1 VRRSANGDSVRA
13 AVREL
18 FVGECSGGRTKSTK
32 GALVHMDSLNVLEM
46 ARGRNGDGTP
56 KARSRHRRKR
66 ASTRK
71 ARGTRAVRKTLCEAG
86 AMSGANGSRLFR
98 KRRVHQYARRGYAYS
113 WLRAYYRQVSAA
125 LESGEQS
132 WPSLVE
138 EMARDGVAGRNG
150 AQLTANAALKVWRRV
165 CRDVDA
171 AAIGRASAAP
181 KRKYPSRI
189 SPKWRPQVV
198 EPPRPV
204 ASAEAWPSSP
214 SVSQSS
220 LGQVEDGADSG
231 LVDFPTVDPS
241 GAPLPEGQVFYRGQT
256 MLRRVAEQLARI
268 ERQAREMDRF
278 K

>member
-1 VRRSANGDSVRA
+1 
-13 AVREL
+13 
-18 FVGECSGGRTKSTK
+18 
-32 GALVHMDSLNVLEM
+32 MDSLNVLEM

-56 KARSRHRRKR
+56 TARPRHRRKR
-66 ASTRK
+66 ASTKKREE
-71 ARGTRAVRKTLCEAG
+71 TRAVRKTPCEAG
-86 AMSGANGSRLFR
+86 AMSDANGSRLFR
-98 KRRVHQYARRGYAYS
+98 KRRVHQYARRGYVYS
-113 WLRAYYRQVSAA
+113 WLRAYYSQVSAA
-125 LESGEQS
+125 LETGEQS

-138 EMARDGVAGRNG
+138 AMARDGVTGRNG

-171 AAIGRASAAP
+171 AAVGRVGAAP

-189 SPKWRPQVV
+189 SPNWRPQVV
-198 EPPRPV
+198 EPRWPV
-204 ASAEAWPSSP
+204 GSAGASP
-214 SVSQSS
+214 SASESS
-220 LGQVEDGADSG
+220 LGQVKGGPGSG

-241 GAPLPEGQVFYRGQT
+241 GAPLPEGQVFYRGQA

>member
-1 VRRSANGDSVRA
+1 
-13 AVREL
+13 
-18 FVGECSGGRTKSTK
+18 
-32 GALVHMDSLNVLEM
+32 
-46 ARGRNGDGTP
+46 
-56 KARSRHRRKR
+56 
-66 ASTRK
+66 
-71 ARGTRAVRKTLCEAG
+71 
-86 AMSGANGSRLFR
+86 MSDTNGSRLFR
-98 KRRVHQYARRGYAYS
+98 KRRVHQYARRGCVYS
-113 WLRAYYRQVSAA
+113 WLRAYYSQVSAA
-125 LESGEQS
+125 LETGEQS

-138 EMARDGVAGRNG
+138 AMARDGVTGRNG

-171 AAIGRASAAP
+171 AAVGRAGAAP

-189 SPKWRPQVV
+189 SPNWRPQVV

-204 ASAEAWPSSP
+204 GWAGASPTSPPLSESSP
-214 SVSQSS
+214 
-220 LGQVEDGADSG
+220 GQVNGGPGGG

-241 GAPLPEGQVFYRGQT
+241 GAPLPEGQVFYRGQP

>member
-1 VRRSANGDSVRA
+1 MRA
-13 AVREL
+13 
-18 FVGECSGGRTKSTK
+18 GTKSTN

-46 ARGRNGDGTP
+46 ELGRNRDGKP

-86 AMSGANGSRLFR
+86 AMSDASGSRLFR
-98 KRRVHQYARRGYAYS
+98 KRRVHQYARRGYVYS
-113 WLRAYYRQVSAA
+113 WLRAYYCQVSAA

-138 EMARDGVAGRNG
+138 VMARDGVAGRNG

-165 CRDVDA
+165 CRDMEA
-171 AAIGRASAAP
+171 AAVARAGAAP

-189 SPKWRPQVV
+189 SPNWRPQVV

-204 ASAEAWPSSP
+204 GSAGASP
-214 SVSQSS
+214 SGSEPF
-220 LGQVEDGADSG
+220 LGHVQGGPSSG
-231 LVDFPTVDPS
+231 LVDFPTVDPL
-241 GAPLPEGQVFYRGQT
+241 GAPLPEGQVFYRGQP